1 MRIQQLCRP
10 AAAAQGIAD
19 GQCMG
24 NMCRFQYIDFLHY
37 SWTAQMINQFENTH
51 IYVFLGIEVRAPKS
65 CT

>member
-1 MRIQQLCRP
+1 
-10 AAAAQGIAD
+10 
-19 GQCMG
+19 MG